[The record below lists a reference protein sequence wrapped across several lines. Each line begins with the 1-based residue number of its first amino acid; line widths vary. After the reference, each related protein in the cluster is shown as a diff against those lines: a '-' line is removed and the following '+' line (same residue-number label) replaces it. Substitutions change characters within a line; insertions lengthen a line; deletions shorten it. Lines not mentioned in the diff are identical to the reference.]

1 MSLFKK
7 HIIRLALLMVWVV
20 FVNIIAKA
28 QSDKIEGIW
37 YNDSKSAKIQ
47 ITKDINSKFNGK
59 IVWLKEPLKD
69 GKPKVDDQN
78 SNQKLHTRPILGLP
92 ILANFAKD
100 GDNKYTNGS
109 IYDPKNGKTYS
120 CNINYK
126 GNKLDIRGYIG
137 ISLFGRTTTWERAGN

>member
-78 SNQKLHTRPILGLP
+78 SDQKLHTRPILGLP

>member
-1 MSLFKK
+1 MRLLLVLTLMTFI
-7 HIIRLALLMVWVV
+7 HIVV
-20 FVNIIAKA
+20 KA

-47 ITKDINSKFNGK
+47 INKDSYNKFMGK
-59 IVWLKEPLKD
+59 IIWLKEPLKD
-69 GKPKVDDQN
+69 GKPKLDEQN
-78 SNQKLHTRPILGLP
+78 ADQKLHNRPILGLP
-92 ILANFAKD
+92 ILTNFVKD
-100 GDNKYTNGS
+100 GDSKYTGGS

-137 ISLFGRTTTWERAGN
+137 ISLFGRTTTWERAVN